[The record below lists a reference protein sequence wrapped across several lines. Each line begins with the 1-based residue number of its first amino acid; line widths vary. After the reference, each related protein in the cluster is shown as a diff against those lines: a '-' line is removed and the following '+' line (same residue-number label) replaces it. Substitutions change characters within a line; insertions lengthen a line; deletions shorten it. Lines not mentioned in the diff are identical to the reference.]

1 MSQPAVTKRV
11 VGYVRVSTDKQADG
25 GVSLDAQTEKIRQYA
40 NLYDLH
46 LVDIIIDAGESAKTL
61 DRPGLQRALSML
73 TSGNADGILVAKL
86 DRLMSVAEQ
95 IDTTSAAG
103 RLVLNVLMSV
113 SPWEREAIGERT
125 KDAMQHKKRQGQ
137 RISLHTPYGYRL
149 DDDGQTLLEDD
160 AEQMVIRAARQYAD
174 AGLSLRTIARRLDD
188 DGYRN
193 RAGKPFAAK
202 SVSFMLKDA
211 A

>member
-1 MSQPAVTKRV
+1 
-11 VGYVRVSTDKQADG
+11 
-25 GVSLDAQTEKIRQYA
+25 
-40 NLYDLH
+40 
-46 LVDIIIDAGESAKTL
+46 
-61 DRPGLQRALSML
+61 
-73 TSGNADGILVAKL
+73 
-86 DRLMSVAEQ
+86 
-95 IDTTSAAG
+95 
-103 RLVLNVLMSV
+103 MSV
-113 SPWEREAIGERT
+113 SQWEREAIGERT

-137 RISLHTPYGYRL
+137 RISLHIPYGYRL
-149 DDDGQTLLEDD
+149 DDDDVTLLKDD

-174 AGLSLRTIARRLDD
+174 AGLSLRTIARRLDA